1 MKHNVTIL
9 GARFMAHLFFMMPV
23 MALASTS
30 INSLDINAPSS
41 ASVPSSNHSNNSM
54 LPSSNPLTGPMSD
67 AALGQIMMQV
77 EAEPP
82 VKTRGAGG
90 NKLERLF
97 AARCRSVVFIA
108 HKVDT
113 NGKKGTYTGTG
124 SIVSM
129 DGHILTAEHVISGSK
144 MVAVGIFPSCK
155 PGTQPEYFAAKV
167 VKADSSRDLA
177 LLQLIKLPSDISIM
191 PIGKLDEVRTGSS
204 VVLIGH
210 PHNLFMSLS
219 QGTVSAIR
227 PNYKFTRNRQATVI
241 QTDGALNP
249 GNSGGPMMSDD
260 GNLIG
265 VNSFMKGQASAG
277 LNFAVAV
284 SDVRSFIAT
293 KSTRP
298 KSIAKASVVKQKL
311 KKSSCKPKPLKKWK
325 KDKVKFTLFDFNCS
339 GKGDAILAIPD
350 DKTKSP
356 FMAFDRNNDKK
367 PDAIISLNRQGQPQT
382 SEWDDDFD
390 GKIDYRGE
398 HNNGEWQPSRRIRL

>member
-1 MKHNVTIL
+1 MKQTVIVLNVRLMLHMLTVL
-9 GARFMAHLFFMMPV
+9 V
-23 MALASTS
+23 MAVASM
-30 INSLDINAPSS
+30 NINAIEIKAPPG
-41 ASVPSSNHSNNSM
+41 ASVVSHSNYSSNGM
-54 LPSSNPLTGPMSD
+54 FLPSVNPLTGPMSD
-67 AALGQIMMQV
+67 AVLGQIMMQV

-108 HKVDT
+108 HKVKI
-113 NGKKGTYTGTG
+113 NGKEGTYTGTG

-167 VKADSSRDLA
+167 VKSDSSHDLA

-284 SDVRSFIAT
+284 SDVRSFIAA
-293 KSTRP
+293 KSTRS
-298 KSIAKASVVKQKL
+298 KSIAKASVVKQ
-311 KKSSCKPKPLKKWK
+311 KSSCKPKPLKKWK
-325 KDKVKFTLFDFNCS
+325 KDQVKFTLFDFNCS

-350 DKTKSP
+350 DKTKNP

-398 HNNGEWQPSRRIRL
+398 HSNGEWQPSRRVRL

>member
-1 MKHNVTIL
+1 MKQTAIIL
-9 GARFMAHLFFMMPV
+9 GAGLMAQLFLMPII
-23 MALASTS
+23 ALAGMG
-30 INSLDINAPSS
+30 INGLDIKAPDGASAPS
-41 ASVPSSNHSNNSM
+41 HSGNGMS
-54 LPSSNPLTGPMSD
+54 LPSYNPLNGPMSD

-82 VKTRGAGG
+82 IKTRGAGG

-97 AARCRSVVFIA
+97 AARCRSVVFLA
-108 HKVDT
+108 HKVKI
-113 NGKKGTYTGTG
+113 NGKEGTYTGTG

-129 DGHILTAEHVISGSK
+129 DGHILTAEHVVSGSK
-144 MVAVGIFPSCK
+144 MIAVGIFPSCK

-167 VKADSSRDLA
+167 IKADSSRDLA
-177 LLQLIKLPSDISIM
+177 LLQLIKLPSDIAIM

-227 PNYKFTRNRQATVI
+227 PDYKFTQNRQATVI

-265 VNSFMKGQASAG
+265 VNSFIKGKASAG

-284 SDVRSFIAT
+284 SDVRSFIT
-293 KSTRP
+293 SKNTRFKP
-298 KSIAKASVVKQKL
+298 KVKAPVVKQKL
-311 KKSSCKPKPLKKWK
+311 VKASCKPKSLKQWK
-325 KDKVKFTLFDFNCS
+325 KDKTKFTLFDFYCS

-350 DKTKSP
+350 DKTKNP
-356 FMAFDRNNDKK
+356 FMALDRNKDKK
-367 PDAIISLNRQGQPQT
+367 PDVIIILNRKGQPLR
-382 SEWDDDFD
+382 SKWDDDFD
-390 GKIDYRGE
+390 GEIDYHGK
-398 HNNGEWQPSRRIRL
+398 HVNGEWEPSQRVRL